1 MHLQKLFSALA
12 CVCVITS
19 PMLKADEVDVVKVNR
34 EELVQHANRAVLR
47 IITLKG
53 KHISTGTGFVVDSS
67 GLIITNEHV
76 IKDASSIGILIVAED
91 RQSARAYE
99 AECLRVDKA
108 HDLALLK
115 VSAEDL
121 PAPLTISEAGPNV
134 LNDVIAV
141 GFPGAIDSA
150 ISKAAKFENGYTDSP
165 DMLENLTPNI
175 TKGAVSKVTEQSI
188 THDAKISRGNSGGPL
203 IDLATG
209 KVVGVNAMGINDRM
223 STFYMAIPAE
233 RICALLARSDV
244 DSTTTSDSRTQET
257 EVAIMPHHDG
267 FKSVDAERIIEQA
280 DGGDIESMLIAASI
294 FRQGYKVPKD
304 KQRAVEYYRK
314 AADKG
319 SDKAMFHLAIM
330 QRDGIVDGTPNI
342 EEYVQWMTKA
352 ADAGNIDAC
361 YSLGLYY
368 FSIRPAKNA
377 DTLTFKYLQKA
388 VEGGNADAL
397 IDLSNCY
404 QWGIGTKVSNDKA
417 EAYLLKALE
426 LGVDGSK
433 FNLGCFYAAQKDREK
448 YKKGVALLRSGA
460 DEDDDVSC
468 QTILGTVYLYGDG
481 HIEPDVDKA
490 MQYLTKAAKGGDSQA
505 QVQLGEMY
513 LTGTAVS
520 KDLKIAEML
529 LLSALEQQNADA
541 CDKLARLYLEQ
552 GDQLNYIKFAQR
564 GVKMG
569 NPRCALILGGIYVT
583 GKGLPKNR
591 ELAVKHFTM
600 AAEQQDDRE
609 AQFLGREALRRLGVG
624 KSAGGSQKRRT
635 GGKKTTSAKNSSAK
649 TPPPPK
655 AASKKW

>member
-1 MHLQKLFSALA
+1 MCLRRWLFVLVGM
-12 CVCVITS
+12 CVLTS
-19 PMLKADEVDVVKVNR
+19 PMLRADEGAAEKVNR
-34 EELVQHANRAVLR
+34 EELIKHANRAVLR
-47 IITLKG
+47 IISLKG
-53 KHISTGTGFVVDSS
+53 KRISTGTGFVVDSE
-67 GLIITNEHV
+67 GIIITNEHV
-76 IKDASSIGILIVAED
+76 IRDASGIGVLIVAED
-91 RQSARAYE
+91 RQSARVYE
-99 AECLRVDKA
+99 AECLRVDKV

-121 PAPLTISEAGPNV
+121 PAPLSISETSPSV

-150 ISKAAKFENGYTDSP
+150 LSKAAKFENGYTDSP
-165 DMLENLTPNI
+165 EMLENLTPNI

-203 IDLATG
+203 IDLGTG

-233 RICALLARSDV
+233 RVCALLARNDV
-244 DSTTTSDSRTQET
+244 DSTATPESQTQESET
-257 EVAIMPHHDG
+257 AIIPRHDE
-267 FKSVDAERIIEQA
+267 FKSVDAERIIRQA
-280 DGGDIESMLIAASI
+280 DEGDVESMLIAASL

-314 AADKG
+314 AADNG
-319 SDKAMFHLAIM
+319 SDMAMFQLAIM

-342 EEYVQWMTKA
+342 GEYVQWMTKA
-352 ADAGNIDAC
+352 ADAGNVDAC
-361 YSLGLYY
+361 YNIGLYY

-377 DTLTFKYLQKA
+377 DALTFKYLQKA

-397 IDLSNCY
+397 IDFSNCY
-404 QWGIGTKVSNDKA
+404 QWGIGTKISNDKA

-426 LGVDGSK
+426 LGVTGSK
-433 FNLGCFYAAQKDREK
+433 FNLGCFYAAQKDSEK
-448 YKKGVALLRSGA
+448 YRKGVTLLRSGA

-490 MQYLTKAAKGGDSQA
+490 MKYLTKAAKGGDSQA
-505 QVQLGEMY
+505 QIQLGEMY

-529 LLSALEQQNADA
+529 LLSALEQQNAEA
-541 CDKLARLYLEQ
+541 CEKLARLYLEQ
-552 GDQLNYIKFAQR
+552 GDQLNYIKFTQL

-569 NPRCALILGGIYVT
+569 NPRCALTLGGIYVL
-583 GKGLPKNR
+583 GKILPKNR
-591 ELAVKHFTM
+591 ELAIKYFSM
-600 AAEQQDDRE
+600 AAEQRDDPE
-609 AQFLGREALRRLGVG
+609 AQTLGREALRRLGVG
-624 KSAGGSQKRRT
+624 KSSGGGQKRKSS
-635 GGKKTTSAKNSSAK
+635 GKKTTSAKSSSSK
-649 TPPPPK
+649 TPPSPK
-655 AASKKW
+655 AASEKW

>member
-1 MHLQKLFSALA
+1 MCLRRWLFALVGM
-12 CVCVITS
+12 CVLTS
-19 PMLKADEVDVVKVNR
+19 PMLRADEGAAEKVNR
-34 EELVQHANRAVLR
+34 EELIKHANRAVLR
-47 IITLKG
+47 IISLKG
-53 KHISTGTGFVVDSS
+53 KRISTGTGFVVNSA
-67 GLIITNEHV
+67 GIIITNEHV
-76 IKDASSIGILIVAED
+76 IRDASGIGVLIVAED
-91 RQSARAYE
+91 RQSARVYE

-121 PAPLTISEAGPNV
+121 PAPLSISETSPSV

-150 ISKAAKFENGYTDSP
+150 LSKAAKFENGYTDSP
-165 DMLENLTPNI
+165 ELLENLTPNI

-203 IDLATG
+203 IDLGTG
-209 KVVGVNAMGINDRM
+209 MVVGVNAMGINDRM

-233 RICALLARSDV
+233 RVCALLARNDV
-244 DSTTTSDSRTQET
+244 DSTATPESQTQESET
-257 EVAIMPHHDG
+257 AIIPRHDE
-267 FKSVDAERIIEQA
+267 FKSVDAERIIRQA
-280 DGGDIESMLIAASI
+280 DEGDVESMLIAASL

-314 AADKG
+314 AADNG
-319 SDKAMFHLAIM
+319 SDMAMFQLAIM

-342 EEYVQWMTKA
+342 GEYVQWMTKA
-352 ADAGNIDAC
+352 ADAGNVDAC
-361 YSLGLYY
+361 YNIGLYY

-377 DTLTFKYLQKA
+377 DALTFKYLQKA

-397 IDLSNCY
+397 IDFSNCY

-426 LGVDGSK
+426 LGVTGSK
-433 FNLGCFYAAQKDREK
+433 FNLGCFYAAQKDSEK
-448 YKKGVALLRSGA
+448 YRKGVALLRSGA
-460 DEDDDVSC
+460 DEDEDVSC

-490 MQYLTKAAKGGDSQA
+490 MKYLTKAAKGGDSQA
-505 QVQLGEMY
+505 QIQLGEMY

-529 LLSALEQQNADA
+529 LLSALEQQNAEA
-541 CDKLARLYLEQ
+541 CEKLARLYLEQ
-552 GDQLNYIKFAQR
+552 GDQLNYIKFTQL

-569 NPRCALILGGIYVT
+569 NPRCSLTLGGIYVL

-591 ELAVKHFTM
+591 ELAIKYFSM
-600 AAEQQDDRE
+600 AAEQRDDPE
-609 AQFLGREALRRLGVG
+609 AQTLGREALRRLGVV
-624 KSAGGSQKRRT
+624 KSSGGGQKRKSS
-635 GGKKTTSAKNSSAK
+635 GKKTTSAKSSSSK
-649 TPPPPK
+649 TPPSPK

>member
-1 MHLQKLFSALA
+1 MCLRRWLFVLVGM
-12 CVCVITS
+12 CVLTS
-19 PMLKADEVDVVKVNR
+19 PMLRADEGAAEKVNR
-34 EELVQHANRAVLR
+34 EELIKHANRAVLR
-47 IITLKG
+47 IISLKG
-53 KHISTGTGFVVDSS
+53 KRISTGTGFVVDSE
-67 GLIITNEHV
+67 GIIITNEHV
-76 IKDASSIGILIVAED
+76 IRDASGIGVLIVAED
-91 RQSARAYE
+91 RQSARVYE
-99 AECLRVDKA
+99 AECLRVDKV

-121 PAPLTISEAGPNV
+121 PAPLSISETSPSV

-150 ISKAAKFENGYTDSP
+150 LSKAAKFENGYTDSP
-165 DMLENLTPNI
+165 EMLENLTPNI

-203 IDLATG
+203 IDLGTG

-233 RICALLARSDV
+233 RVCALLARNDV
-244 DSTTTSDSRTQET
+244 DSTATPESQTQESET
-257 EVAIMPHHDG
+257 AIIPRHDE
-267 FKSVDAERIIEQA
+267 FKSVDEERIIRQA
-280 DGGDIESMLIAASI
+280 DEGDVESMLIAASL

-314 AADKG
+314 AADNG
-319 SDKAMFHLAIM
+319 SDMAMFQLAIM

-342 EEYVQWMTKA
+342 GEYVQWMTKA
-352 ADAGNIDAC
+352 ADAGNVDAC
-361 YSLGLYY
+361 YNIGLYY

-377 DTLTFKYLQKA
+377 DALTFKYLQKA

-397 IDLSNCY
+397 IDFSNCY
-404 QWGIGTKVSNDKA
+404 QWGIGTKISNDKA

-426 LGVDGSK
+426 LGVTGSK
-433 FNLGCFYAAQKDREK
+433 FNLGCFYAAQKDSEK
-448 YKKGVALLRSGA
+448 YRKGVTLLRSGA

-490 MQYLTKAAKGGDSQA
+490 MKYLTKAAKGGDSQA
-505 QVQLGEMY
+505 QIQLGEMY

-529 LLSALEQQNADA
+529 LLSALEQQNAEA
-541 CDKLARLYLEQ
+541 CEKLARLYLEQ
-552 GDQLNYIKFAQR
+552 GDQLNYIKFTQL

-569 NPRCALILGGIYVT
+569 NPRCALTLGGIYVL

-591 ELAVKHFTM
+591 ELAIKYFSM
-600 AAEQQDDRE
+600 AAEQRDDPE
-609 AQFLGREALRRLGVG
+609 AQTLGREALRRLGVG
-624 KSAGGSQKRRT
+624 KSSGGGQKRKSS
-635 GGKKTTSAKNSSAK
+635 GKKTTSAKSSSSK
-649 TPPPPK
+649 TPPSPK